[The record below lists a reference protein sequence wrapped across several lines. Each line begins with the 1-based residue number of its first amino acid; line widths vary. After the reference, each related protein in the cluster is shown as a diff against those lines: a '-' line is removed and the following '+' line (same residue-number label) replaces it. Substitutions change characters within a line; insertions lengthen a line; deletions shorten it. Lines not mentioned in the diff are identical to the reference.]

1 MLAVY
6 SLTIKRLPLTC
17 AGNTGQNGNFAAS
30 AFLLAAFLL
39 CCAAPLAAQDTTA
52 VAPLISYEKP
62 ATYELGGIT
71 VSGTKFVDEGVLL
84 SYTGLNIGD
93 QISIPGD
100 DIPNA
105 IKALWKQGLFSD
117 VKIWA
122 TRIIN
127 DVIFL
132 DIKLTERPRLSKY
145 NFKGVKKGEE
155 EDLRDK
161 LTLIRGRIVTENLLN
176 NTELQILNFYR
187 KKGFLNTRIQIDQ
200 TPDPQFNNSVI
211 LALNVARGNK
221 VKINEIIFS
230 GNENI
235 AARSLK
241 KQMKDTKE
249 RLRLNPK
256 APATVLN
263 DLKKVNIPQLLGN
276 ISPKELLGYI
286 DENIFRFK
294 LFSSSK
300 FIEDD
305 FEKDK
310 QSVIDY
316 YNEKGYRDA
325 RILSDTTYVYDDKSI
340 NVELKVEEGNKYY
353 YRDVSWRGNTKYSD
367 EYLNSLLNIN
377 TGDVYNKKRL
387 EGRLQMDPNGND
399 ISSLYMDD
407 GYLFFNITP
416 VEKAIEGD
424 SIDMVINVYEGP
436 QATIDKIIINGNDKT
451 NEHVIR
457 RELRTLPG
465 NKFSRSDIIRSQRE
479 IANLG
484 FFDPE
489 QIQINPIPNP
499 SKGTVDIEYKVA
511 EKSSD
516 QLELSAGWGG
526 NTIVGSIG
534 VAFNNF
540 SLRNILNKDAW
551 RPLPS
556 GDGQRLSF
564 RFQSTGKAFQ
574 SINASFTEPWLG
586 GRRPNALTLSTFS
599 SRSFRNFFVADLSE
613 SQRELLY
620 ITGASV
626 GLGRRLQWPDDNFSI
641 QTSVNYQ
648 RYNLQNWRSDFLLT
662 NGQSNNLSLTTALS
676 RYSLDQ
682 PIYPRSGSNISV
694 SLQIT
699 PPFSAIFSPNI
710 NFAEASDSRKYRW
723 AEYHKWKFK
732 AEWFTP
738 ITKKMVLRTSAKVG
752 LMGFFNPDIGHSP
765 FERFELG
772 GDGIAN
778 FNLYGKDIV
787 ALRGYDETE
796 VTRKTTNV
804 GHPFYAKYTVE
815 LRYPL
820 SLNPSSTIFALAFAE
835 GGNSWAT
842 FKQFNPME
850 VNRSA
855 GIGLRIFLPMFGTL
869 GFDYGIGFDKD
880 LPKDSSVWKY
890 ISNRGRF
897 NVVLGMEPE

>member
-1 MLAVY
+1 MFVLL
-6 SLTIKRLPLTC
+6 SITSPLK
-17 AGNTGQNGNFAAS
+17 
-30 AFLLAAFLL
+30 
-39 CCAAPLAAQDTTA
+39 AQDTTTL
-52 VAPLISYEKP
+52 APIIGYDKPASYEI
-62 ATYELGGIT
+62 GGIT
-71 VSGTKFVDEGVLL
+71 VSGTKFVDEAVLL
-84 SYTGLNIGD
+84 SYTGLNVGD
-93 QISIPGD
+93 KISIPGD
-100 DIPNA
+100 DIPDA
-105 IKALWKQGLFSD
+105 IKALWRQGLFSD
-117 VKIWA
+117 VKIFA
-122 TRIIN
+122 TRVIN

-132 DIKLTERPRLSKY
+132 DIKLTERARLSKF

-161 LTLIRGRIVTENLLN
+161 LTLIRGRIVTKNLIN
-176 NTELQILNFYR
+176 NTENQILNFYR
-187 KKGFLNTRIQIDQ
+187 KKGFLNTRVTITE
-200 TPDPQFNNSVI
+200 TPDPLFNNSVI
-211 LALNVARGNK
+211 LTLDVAREDK
-221 VKINEIIFS
+221 VKINEIVLT
-230 GNENI
+230 GNENMPSRNI
-235 AARSLK
+235 K

-249 RLRLNPK
+249 RTQINGN
-256 APATVLN
+256 APATIVK
-263 DLKKVNIPQLLGN
+263 DLKNKNLLTLLGN
-276 ISPKELLGYI
+276 LSPTQILTYI
-286 DENIFRFK
+286 DDKIFRFK
-294 LFSSSK
+294 LFASSK
-300 FIEDD
+300 FIEDN

-310 QSVIDY
+310 QSIIDY

-325 RILSDTTYVYDDKSI
+325 RILSDTVYVYDDRSI
-340 NVELKVEEGNKYY
+340 NIGLNIQEGNRYY
-353 YRDVSWRGNTKYSD
+353 FRDISWRGNTKYKD
-367 EYLNSLLNIN
+367 EQLNGILSISR
-377 TGDVYNKKRL
+377 GDIYNKKRL
-387 EGRLQMDPNGND
+387 ENRLLMDPNGND

-424 SIDMVINVYEGP
+424 SIDIVINVYEGP
-436 QATIDKIIINGNDKT
+436 QATIDKVIITGNDKT

-465 NKFSRSDIIRSQRE
+465 SKFSRSDIIRSQRQ

-499 SKGTVDIEYKVA
+499 AKGTVDIEYKVA

-540 SLRNILNKDAW
+540 SLRNITNKSAW

-586 GRRPNALTLSTFS
+586 GKRPNALTLSAFS
-599 SRSFRNFFVADLSE
+599 SRSFSNYFVANLNE
-613 SQRELLY
+613 SQRQLLY
-620 ITGASV
+620 ITGASI
-626 GLGRRLQWPDDNFSI
+626 GLGRQLQWPDDNFSI
-641 QTSVNYQ
+641 QTSLNYQ
-648 RYNLQNWRSDFLLT
+648 RYNLQNWNSDFLLT
-662 NGQSNNLSLTTALS
+662 NGQSNNLSLTTVLA

-682 PIYPRSGSNISV
+682 PIYPRSGSNISLSV
-694 SLQIT
+694 QVT

-710 NFAEASDSRKYRW
+710 NFEDATPARKYRW
-723 AEYHKWKFK
+723 AEYHKWKLK

-752 LMGFFNPDIGHSP
+752 LMGYFNPQIGHSP
-765 FERFELG
+765 FERFEVG

-778 FNLYGKDIV
+778 FNLYGKDII

-796 VTRKTTNV
+796 VTRKSTNV
-804 GHPFYAKYTVE
+804 GHPYYAKYTVE

-820 SLNPSSTIFALAFAE
+820 SLNPSSTIYALAFAE
-835 GGNSWAT
+835 GGNSWAS
-842 FKQFNPME
+842 FKQFNPFD

-855 GIGLRIFLPMFGTL
+855 GLGLRIFLPMFGTL
-869 GFDYGIGFDKD
+869 GFDYGVGFDKNVA
-880 LPKDSSVWKY
+880 KDSNAWKY

-897 NVVLGMEPE
+897 NVILGLEPE